1 MYKDKDKQK
10 ANQHC
15 WYIANREL
23 TLARTKARKK
33 RLREEKKTANE
44 SKVSAT

>member
-33 RLREEKKTANE
+33 RLREEKKASE
-44 SKVSAT
+44 QKVVAT